1 MDSILST
8 AISFAISYVANCLP
22 VPTKDLDGR
31 LEACYHRALDRWNV
45 PQDTKESAK
54 DDMTKHLVG
63 LKEIITHTSR
73 GRHPKECE
81 LLQLWAKEILGDSD
95 CNQFILAHQNEI
107 LQIEMRKGFLKVE
120 DVIEAINRQKEE
132 LDKVSQKIQ
141 QLLNRGV
148 QDATTYWEK
157 WATGAKDL
165 KLGYDIVLS
174 GRKEASEEI
183 LTACHTPKFVSIE
196 SSSLSD
202 AFAFSVAT
210 IMKESPED
218 VSRTLI
224 IENAETYREFLNEK
238 TSLLIIT
245 NVQENPNYA
254 VSKGHSVILC
264 GTPADKSSY
273 AGKITL
279 PTVNRDGFRSALEV
293 CGFDSNTISN
303 LIIETKRESALLR
316 RTLGINHE
324 KEAWL
329 KPEYNRYYIPAFL
342 LGSWDET
349 RNGDK
354 QIVESLAGMDYTEF
368 DKGLQIL
375 LNSDESPLLKVG
387 SVWQVSSPKLF
398 ISRIQREISNDTID
412 HLKECV
418 DWVLEDDDPDVI
430 AKRDA
435 TDMRFWQ
442 DKHLYSGHLR
452 TGLLQSTTI
461 MAVVMEAQGISTG
474 WIDTYIASKLKDF
487 TLERFLSN
495 RNNLQWIAES
505 SPSSFLTYLEDD
517 IKAGM
522 PILSKVFEV
531 KHSEYSITGTE
542 IYYSELLSCL
552 EQLAWD
558 IRYLQRVTAILLE
571 FCRFPNDSNYSNRP
585 SASLYSIYRFMLSQT
600 LATFSQ
606 RLGILHSLSERYPIE
621 ISEICYKLLDGIKQT
636 VFMPTSHFRWRY
648 SDQIK
653 SPTYISPIPATDV
666 NDVTKLLL
674 SIIEM
679 NSENICKLIDL
690 VTNVYMDSSHSMIMS
705 VFTENDEK
713 MKGNE
718 VIVECLRKNINHHIR
733 CKTATWAIKGE
744 RLAQLQE
751 LLARIESDDVVI
763 RNKHYFAEYLVKDGL
778 EDLNKDF
785 KKQIKESRIFRKNI
799 LENIIASK
807 GWDAI
812 WTMPSCV
819 GNTDGLAEAI
829 VELSGDSK
837 LYDVFELYSKKMLD
851 NKFVRKYFRTLFCDF
866 GKEKYL
872 RYINEL
878 KAISENNIGIILYSP
893 DVIPEISTIVD
904 TLHGSL
910 QKEYWE
916 NVGLWGL
923 TVDNVVYAIER
934 LRGVGRYA
942 EIFSLIYQ
950 NEFRA
955 FINSTLWLEV
965 LIECFDNGKLNVLLQ
980 ESYYISEILKCVQLP
995 NEAVAKGKLLLLE
1008 LAMYDYL
1015 KHYLNNSEFHLIHL
1029 VNTEPEMMMELVQL
1043 AFLEDEGYREEL
1055 ELTETER
1062 RNKLGL
1068 KRLACNFF
1076 YHYHDVPGTRPDGTI
1091 DGLFLKDYLIKL
1103 QQIAQMCHRIDVLPV
1118 VIGRILGNMPE
1129 KEDYPS
1135 DLMCELVEYF
1145 NDDSIDNEIGCCVS
1159 NRRGMSSR
1167 SSYSGGD
1174 IERSHIDTFKK
1185 YRDRA
1190 LTRSPHLTKVF
1201 ENEIKSYEHLATIED
1216 ERGKLADLNY

>member
-1 MDSILST
+1 MNLILST
-8 AISFAISYVANCLP
+8 VISFVISYVANCLP
-22 VPTKDLDGR
+22 VPKKDLDGR
-31 LEACYHRALDRWNV
+31 LKTCYYRALERWNV
-45 PQDTKESAK
+45 PRDTKESAK
-54 DDMTKHLVG
+54 DDMIKHLAG
-63 LKEIITHTSR
+63 LKEFITQKSR
-73 GRHPKECE
+73 GHHPKECE
-81 LLQLWAKEILGDSD
+81 LLQLWAEEILGDPD

-107 LQIEMRKGFLKVE
+107 MQIEMQKGFLKVD
-120 DVIEAINRQKEE
+120 DVIEAINSQKEE
-132 LDKVSQKIQ
+132 LDKISQKIQ

-157 WATGAKDL
+157 WATGAKNL

-174 GRKEASEEI
+174 GRKKASEEI
-183 LTACHTPKFVSIE
+183 LTVCHTPKFVSIE

-202 AFAFSVAT
+202 AFAFSIAT
-210 IMKESPED
+210 IMKESPEN
-218 VSRTLI
+218 VGRTLI

-238 TSLLIIT
+238 TSLIIIT
-245 NVQENPNYA
+245 NIQENPNYA

-279 PTVNRDGFRSALEV
+279 PTVNRDGFRGALEA
-293 CGFDSNTISN
+293 CGFDSNTISD

-316 RTLGINHE
+316 RSLGITHE

-329 KPEYNRYYIPAFL
+329 KPEYNKYYIPAFL

-354 QIVESLAGMDYTEF
+354 QIVESLAGMDYTKF

-398 ISRIQREISNDTID
+398 ISRILREISNDTIN
-412 HLKECV
+412 HFKVCV
-418 DWVLEDDDPDVI
+418 DWVLEDDDPEVI
-430 AKRDA
+430 AKRYA
-435 TDMRFWQ
+435 TDIRFWQ

-452 TGLLQSTTI
+452 TGLLQSTTVL
-461 MAVVMEAQGISTG
+461 AVVMEEQGISTG

-517 IKAGM
+517 IKVGM

-531 KHSEYSITGTE
+531 KHSKYSIIGTE
-542 IYYSELLSCL
+542 IYYSELLCCL

-558 IRYLQRVTAILLE
+558 IRYLQRVTVILLE
-571 FCRFPNDSNYSNRP
+571 LCRFPNDSNCSNRP
-585 SASLYSIYRFMLSQT
+585 SVSLYNIYRFSLPQT

-606 RLGILHSLSERYPIE
+606 RLEILHSLSERYSIE
-621 ISEICYKLLDGIKQT
+621 ISEICYKLLNSIKQT
-636 VFMPTSHFRWRY
+636 IFIPTSHFRWRY

-666 NDVTKLLL
+666 NAVTGLLL

-690 VTNVYMDSSHSMIMS
+690 ATNDYMDSSHSMFMS
-705 VFTENDEK
+705 VFTDNHEK
-713 MKGNE
+713 MKDNE

-751 LLARIESDDVVI
+751 LLARIESDDAVI
-763 RNKHYFAEYLVKDGL
+763 RNKHCFAEYLVKDGL
-778 EDLNKDF
+778 EYLNKDF
-785 KKQIKESRIFRKNI
+785 KEQIKESRIFRKNI
-799 LENIIASK
+799 LENIIATK

-819 GNTDGLAEAI
+819 GNSDGLAEAI

-837 LYDVFELYSKKMLD
+837 RYDVFELYSKKVLD
-851 NKFVRKYFRTLFCDF
+851 NKFVRKYFRTLFYDF

-878 KAISENNIGIILYSP
+878 KAVSENNIGIILYSS
-893 DVIPEISTIVD
+893 DIIPEISTIVD
-904 TLHGSL
+904 TLPSSL

-942 EIFSLIYQ
+942 EIFSLIDQ

-955 FINSTLWLEV
+955 CINSTLWLEV
-965 LIECFDNGKLNVLLQ
+965 LIECFDNGKLNVLLR

-995 NEAVAKGKLLLLE
+995 NEVVAKGKLLLLE
-1008 LAMYDYL
+1008 LAMYDQLKDYL
-1015 KHYLNNSEFHLIHL
+1015 DNSEFHLIHL

-1043 AFLEDEGYREEL
+1043 AFWEDEGYREER

-1062 RNKLGL
+1062 RNKLEL
-1068 KRLACNFF
+1068 ARLAWNFF
-1076 YHYHDVPGTRPDGTI
+1076 YYYHDVPGTQPDGTI
-1091 DGLFLKDYLIKL
+1091 DGFFLKKYLIRL
-1103 QQIAQMCHRIDVLPV
+1103 QQVAQMSHRIGVVPI

-1129 KEDYPS
+1129 REDYPS

-1145 NDDSIDNEIGCCVS
+1145 NDDGIDNEIGCCVS
-1159 NRRGMSSR
+1159 NRRGMSCR
-1167 SSYSGGD
+1167 SPYSGGD

-1190 LTRSPHLTKVF
+1190 LTRSPRLTKVF
-1201 ENEIKSYEHLATIED
+1201 ENEIKSYEDLATIED
-1216 ERGKLADLNY
+1216 ECRKLADLNY

>member
-1 MDSILST
+1 MDTILST
-8 AISFAISYVANCLP
+8 AISFVISYVTNCLP
-22 VPTKDLDGR
+22 VPTKDLDRR

-54 DDMTKHLVG
+54 DDMTKDLVG
-63 LKEIITHTSR
+63 LKEIITHTSK

-81 LLQLWAKEILGDSD
+81 LLRLWSEEILGDPD
-95 CNQFILAHQNEI
+95 CNQFILEHQHEIIQNEI
-107 LQIEMRKGFLKVE
+107 RKGFLKVE
-120 DVIEAINRQKEE
+120 DVLETINCQKEE
-132 LDKVSQKIQ
+132 INKIGQKVQ

-148 QDATTYWEK
+148 QDAATYWEM
-157 WATGAKDL
+157 WSTGTNGL

-174 GRKEASEEI
+174 GRKNASDEI
-183 LTACHTPKFVSIE
+183 LTACNSPKFMSVE

-210 IMKESPED
+210 IMKESPENIG
-218 VSRTLI
+218 RTLI

-238 TSLLIIT
+238 TSLIIIT

-254 VSKGHSVILC
+254 VSKGHSIIIC
-264 GTPADKSSY
+264 STPADKLSY
-273 AGKITL
+273 EGKITL
-279 PTVNRDGFRSALEV
+279 PIVDREGFKKALEACNFDDNAISAL
-293 CGFDSNTISN
+293 IH
-303 LIIETKRESALLR
+303 ETKRESALLR
-316 RTLGINHE
+316 RVLNINHE

-329 KPEYNRYYIPAFL
+329 KPEYNKYYIPAFL

-354 QIVESLAGMDYTEF
+354 QIVESLAGMSYSEF
-368 DKGLQIL
+368 DKGLHIL

-387 SVWQVSSPKLF
+387 SIWQVSSPKLF
-398 ISRIQREISNDTID
+398 ISRIQREISNDTIE
-412 HLKECV
+412 HFKECI

-435 TDMRFWQ
+435 TDLQFWQ

-452 TGLLQSTTI
+452 TGLLQSITI
-461 MAVVMEAQGISTG
+461 MAVVMEAQGKSTG
-474 WIDTYIASKLKDF
+474 WIDAYITSKLKGF
-487 TLERFLSN
+487 SLERFLSN
-495 RNNLQWIAES
+495 RHNLQWMAEC
-505 SPSSFLTYLEDD
+505 SPLSFLTYLEDD
-517 IKAGM
+517 IKVGK
-522 PILSKVFEV
+522 PILSKIFEV
-531 KHSEYSITGTE
+531 KHSAYSITGNE
-542 IYYSELLSCL
+542 IYYSELLFCL

-558 IRYLQRVTAILLE
+558 IRYLPRVTSILLE
-571 FCRFPNDSNYSNRP
+571 SCNFPNDSNYSNKP
-585 SASLYSIYRFMLSQT
+585 SASLYNIYRFLLPQT
-600 LATFSQ
+600 LAIFSQ
-606 RLGILHSLSERYPIE
+606 RLEILFSLSKRYPIE
-621 ISEICYKLLDGIKQT
+621 ISELCYNLLDGIKQT
-636 VFMPTSHFRWRY
+636 IFIPTSHFRWRY
-648 SDQIK
+648 SNQIK
-653 SPTYISPIPATDV
+653 STTYISAIPATDV
-666 NDVTKLLL
+666 NAVTELLL

-690 VTNVYMDSSHSMIMS
+690 ATNDYMDSSHSMFMS

-751 LLARIESDDVVI
+751 LLARIESDDAVI

-785 KKQIKESRIFRKNI
+785 KEQIKESRIFRKNI
-799 LENIIASK
+799 LENIIATK

-851 NKFVRKYFRTLFCDF
+851 NKFVRKYFRTLFYDF

-904 TLHGSL
+904 TLPGSL

-965 LIECFDNGKLNVLLQ
+965 LIECFDNGKLNVLLR
-980 ESYYISEILKCVQLP
+980 ESYYISQILKCIQLP
-995 NEAVAKGKLLLLE
+995 NDIVVRNKLLLLE
-1008 LAMYDYL
+1008 LAMYDDL
-1015 KHYLNNSEFHLIHL
+1015 KHYLNNSEFHLVHL

-1043 AFLEDEGYREEL
+1043 AYLEDEDYREEY
-1055 ELTETER
+1055 ELTEIER
-1062 RNKLGL
+1062 NNKLVMAKL
-1068 KRLACNFF
+1068 TWSFLF
-1076 YHYHDVPGTRPDGTI
+1076 HYHDVPGTQQDGSI
-1091 DGLFLKDYLIKL
+1091 DGVFLKDYLIKL
-1103 QQIAQMCHRIDVLPV
+1103 QECAQSCHRVNVLPL
-1118 VIGRILGNMPE
+1118 VIGKILGNMPE
-1129 KEDYPS
+1129 KDDYPS

-1145 NDDSIDNEIGCCVS
+1145 NDDDIDNEIGCCIS
-1159 NRRGMSSR
+1159 NRRGMSFR
-1167 SSYSGGD
+1167 SPYSGGD

-1190 LTRSPHLTKVF
+1190 LTRSPRLTKVF
-1201 ENEIKSYEHLATIED
+1201 ENKIKSYEHLATIED
-1216 ERGKLADLNY
+1216 ERGKLAD

>member
-1 MDSILST
+1 MNLILST
-8 AISFAISYVANCLP
+8 AISFVISYVANCLP
-22 VPTKDLDGR
+22 VPKKDLDGR
-31 LEACYHRALDRWNV
+31 LKTCYYRALERWNV
-45 PQDTKESAK
+45 PRDTKESAK
-54 DDMTKHLVG
+54 DDMIKHLAG
-63 LKEIITHTSR
+63 LKEFITQKSR
-73 GRHPKECE
+73 GHHPKECE
-81 LLQLWAKEILGDSD
+81 LLQLWAEEILGDPD

-107 LQIEMRKGFLKVE
+107 MQIEMQKGFLKVD
-120 DVIEAINRQKEE
+120 DVIEAINSQKEE
-132 LDKVSQKIQ
+132 LDKISQKIQ

-157 WATGAKDL
+157 WATGAKNL

-174 GRKEASEEI
+174 GRKKASEEI
-183 LTACHTPKFVSIE
+183 LTVCHTPKFVSIE

-210 IMKESPED
+210 IMKESPEN

-238 TSLLIIT
+238 TSLIIIT
-245 NVQENPNYA
+245 NIQENPNYA

-279 PTVNRDGFRSALEV
+279 PTVNRDGFRGALEA
-293 CGFDSNTISN
+293 CGFDSNTISD

-316 RTLGINHE
+316 RSLGITHE

-329 KPEYNRYYIPAFL
+329 KPEYNKYYIPAFL

-354 QIVESLAGMDYTEF
+354 QIVESLAGMDYTKF

-398 ISRIQREISNDTID
+398 ISRILREISNDTIN
-412 HLKECV
+412 HFKVCV
-418 DWVLEDDDPDVI
+418 DWVLEDDDPEVI
-430 AKRDA
+430 AKRYA
-435 TDMRFWQ
+435 TDIRFWQ

-452 TGLLQSTTI
+452 TGLLQSTTVL
-461 MAVVMEAQGISTG
+461 AVVMEEQGISTG

-517 IKAGM
+517 IKVGM

-531 KHSEYSITGTE
+531 KHSEYSIIGTE
-542 IYYSELLSCL
+542 IYYSELLCCL

-558 IRYLQRVTAILLE
+558 IRYLQRVTVILLE
-571 FCRFPNDSNYSNRP
+571 LCRFPNDSNCSNRP
-585 SASLYSIYRFMLSQT
+585 SASLYNIYRFSLPQT

-606 RLGILHSLSERYPIE
+606 RLEILHSLSERYSIE
-621 ISEICYKLLDGIKQT
+621 ISEICYKLLNGIKQT
-636 VFMPTSHFRWRY
+636 IFIPTSHFRWRY

-666 NDVTKLLL
+666 NAVTGLLL

-690 VTNVYMDSSHSMIMS
+690 ATNDYMDSSHSMFMS
-705 VFTENDEK
+705 VFTENHEK
-713 MKGNE
+713 MKDNE

-751 LLARIESDDVVI
+751 LLARIESDDAVI

-778 EDLNKDF
+778 EYLNKDF
-785 KKQIKESRIFRKNI
+785 KEQIKESRIFRKNI
-799 LENIIASK
+799 LENIIATK

-819 GNTDGLAEAI
+819 GNSDGLAEAI

-837 LYDVFELYSKKMLD
+837 RYDVFELYSKKVLD
-851 NKFVRKYFRTLFCDF
+851 NKFVRKYFRTLFYDF

-878 KAISENNIGIILYSP
+878 KAVSENNIGIILYSP
-893 DVIPEISTIVD
+893 DIIPEISTIVD
-904 TLHGSL
+904 TLPSSL

-942 EIFSLIYQ
+942 EIFSLIDQ

-955 FINSTLWLEV
+955 CINSTLWLEV
-965 LIECFDNGKLNVLLQ
+965 LIECFDNGKLNVLLR

-995 NEAVAKGKLLLLE
+995 NEIVAKGKLLLLE
-1008 LAMYDYL
+1008 LAMYDQLKDYL
-1015 KHYLNNSEFHLIHL
+1015 DNSEFHLIHL

-1043 AFLEDEGYREEL
+1043 AFLEDEGYREER

-1062 RNKLGL
+1062 RNKLEL
-1068 KRLACNFF
+1068 ARLAWNFF
-1076 YHYHDVPGTRPDGTI
+1076 YYYHDVPGTLPDGTI
-1091 DGLFLKDYLIKL
+1091 DGFFLKNYLIRL
-1103 QQIAQMCHRIDVLPV
+1103 QQVAQMSHRIGVVPI

-1129 KEDYPS
+1129 REDYPS

-1145 NDDSIDNEIGCCVS
+1145 NDDGIDNEIGCCVS
-1159 NRRGMSSR
+1159 NRRGMSCR
-1167 SSYSGGD
+1167 SPYSGGD

-1190 LTRSPHLTKVF
+1190 LTRSPRLTKVF

-1216 ERGKLADLNY
+1216 ECGKLADLNY